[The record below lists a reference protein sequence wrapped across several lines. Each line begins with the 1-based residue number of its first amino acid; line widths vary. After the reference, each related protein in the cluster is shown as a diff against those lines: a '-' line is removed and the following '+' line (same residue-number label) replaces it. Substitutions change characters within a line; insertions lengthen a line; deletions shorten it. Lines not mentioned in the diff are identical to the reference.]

1 MATILLRVPVDSE
14 PKTAYE
20 AVATTQG
27 VNGWWSNHTQG
38 PAGVGST
45 MKVGLPDAPVTF
57 DFEVT
62 DETPESRIRWHC
74 IAGPPEWIGTDI
86 SFDVQT
92 DDDGQT
98 SVAVQPRRLADD
110 QGVVPVH
117 RLLVGPDPPAVE
129 EAGREWFA
137 ESVLRLLAVARLPYR
152 TTSYMVCAVASPAA
166 RNGPAGRSRNSVG
179 RGRMRWIRSMRKVR
193 TSSRSR
199 SHASAYQTGRL

>member
-27 VNGWWSNHTQG
+27 VNGWWSNHTEG

-45 MKVGLPDAPVTF
+45 MKVGLPDAPMTF

-62 DETPESRIRWHC
+62 DETPETRIRWHC

-98 SVAVQPRRLADD
+98 SVLFSHDGWQTTEESFPFIAYSWAQILPRLKK
-110 QGVVPVH
+110 
-117 RLLVGPDPPAVE
+117 L
-129 EAGREWFA
+129 A
-137 ESVLRLLAVARLPYR
+137 ESGSPNPYFDF
-152 TTSYMVCAVASPAA
+152 
-166 RNGPAGRSRNSVG
+166 
-179 RGRMRWIRSMRKVR
+179 
-193 TSSRSR
+193 
-199 SHASAYQTGRL
+199 